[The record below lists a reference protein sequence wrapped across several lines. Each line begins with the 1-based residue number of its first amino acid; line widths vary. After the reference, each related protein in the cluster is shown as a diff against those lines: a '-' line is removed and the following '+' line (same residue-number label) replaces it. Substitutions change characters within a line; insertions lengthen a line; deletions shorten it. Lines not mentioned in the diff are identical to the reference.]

1 MGSVPWSGY
10 RSRWCGDW
18 REIKAPHLSLGFS
31 CKAKGRA
38 TEARPKIMVGMRG
51 LEPPRCH
58 HHRLLRPAR
67 LPVPPHPR
75 DVRIYERHQGVSRHC
90 LAGVCAGA
98 SYDTSPASAPLS
110 SEETASI
117 EATMMTSK
125 ANPRTAPVEGTIASV
140 MPVDKPGLSRQA
152 NSASAVARD
161 HENRTLSN
169 LRPTSIE
176 ATVSRIMAVYE
187 SVQLFLL
194 PTAATTSLRGCC
206 RRQSC

>member
-1 MGSVPWSGY
+1 
-10 RSRWCGDW
+10 
-18 REIKAPHLSLGFS
+18 
-31 CKAKGRA
+31 
-38 TEARPKIMVGMRG
+38 
-51 LEPPRCH
+51 
-58 HHRLLRPAR
+58 
-67 LPVPPHPR
+67 
-75 DVRIYERHQGVSRHC
+75 
-90 LAGVCAGA
+90 
-98 SYDTSPASAPLS
+98 
-110 SEETASI
+110 
-117 EATMMTSK
+117 MMTSK